1 MFNSNSLFMHFI
13 QFSNQ
18 KNKALMLLIILI
30 LCTMQ
35 LKAQCPRLVWSDEFD
50 GTALNLNKWSYQ
62 LGGNGWGNSELQN
75 YTDRNAEVSNGTLK
89 IIAKAESFQTNNYT
103 SSRIRTLGKAD
114 VKYGR
119 MEARMKLPIG
129 KGIWPAFWMMPT
141 DNVYGG
147 WPQSGE
153 IDIMEFLGQQ
163 PATIYGTLHFGRP
176 WPNNSSTSQFFST
189 EGSKLNEDFH
199 VYAIEWDATSIKWF
213 IDGYL
218 FSTKTAANLNGQ
230 PWIFSERF
238 HFLLN
243 VAVGGNWPGNPD
255 AATVFPQTFEI
266 DYVRVYDLIGSAYL
280 KGSQRV
286 PFMATNT
293 AYSLLNVPTNSTI
306 SWTVPTGATIV
317 SGNGTKDVLVNWGT
331 VGGKILATVTS
342 ACGETKHELAVRVE
356 PELAQLIFSEPF
368 DYPTG
373 NLQGANKG
381 FGFSSPWSRTT
392 TDVVATLGD
401 DSEGSATVQSGSI
414 NNALSTSN
422 KAKFCVQN
430 GKTTRLDRALLAN
443 TLGGADGTV
452 YWLSFWY
459 NNSMS
464 DTAVSTQG
472 TAAQLLLMGT
482 ANNATLTEMRL
493 GFGKTSNVT
502 GANYF
507 TVFTRASPSGCAAQ
521 NWGQNVMKSSS
532 GTYFVLAKITKGEFT
547 IGTPS
552 VKFDGIRVWLLPAP
566 PANEAALA
574 TKPDGDLTPL
584 NATTQL
590 PEAIQTRV
598 LRSDNT
604 ANNSC
609 VRNGIQGIRLRVEGG
624 TNPNFCPEFDE
635 IKLGTTFSSVT
646 SLTNSVKT
654 FAPLTASLSPN
665 PVNENLTIALAEAA
679 SPTKILVHDILGHRV
694 LSGIFYG
701 LEFTVNVSNL
711 VQGMYIITLQNGE
724 KTSIQKFVKE

>member
-1 MFNSNSLFMHFI
+1 MQFI
-13 QFSNQ
+13 QFKNQ
-18 KNKALMLLIILI
+18 KNKVLMLLIILI
-30 LCTMQ
+30 SCTTQ
-35 LKAQCPRLVWSDEFD
+35 LKAQCPRLIWSDEFD

-114 VKYGR
+114 IKYGR
-119 MEARMKLPIG
+119 IEARMKLPVG

-153 IDIMEFLGQQ
+153 IDIMEYLGQQ
-163 PATIYGTLHFGRP
+163 PATVYGTLHFGRP
-176 WPNNSSTSQFFST
+176 WPNNSSTSQSFST

-218 FSTKTAANLNGQ
+218 FSTKTAANLGSL
-230 PWIFSERF
+230 PWIFTERF
-238 HFLLN
+238 HFILN
-243 VAVGGNWPGNPD
+243 VAVGGNWPGSPN
-255 AATVFPQTFEI
+255 ATTVFPQVFEV
-266 DYVRVYDLIGSAYL
+266 DYVRVYDLIGAAYL
-280 KGSQRV
+280 KGNQRV
-286 PFMATNT
+286 PFWGTNT

-306 SWTVPTGATIV
+306 SWTVPAGASIV
-317 SGNGTKDVLVNWGT
+317 SGNGTKDILVNWGT
-331 VGGKILATVTS
+331 EGGKISATVTS
-342 ACGETKHELAVRVE
+342 SCGETKHELAVKVE
-356 PELAQLIFSEPF
+356 PQLAQLIFSEPF

-392 TDVVATLGD
+392 TDIAATLGD

-414 NNALSTSN
+414 NNAFSTGN
-422 KAKFCVQN
+422 KVKFCVQN
-430 GKTTRLDRALLAN
+430 GKTTRLDRSLPAN
-443 TLGGADGTV
+443 TLGGADGSV

-459 NNSMS
+459 NNLTS

-482 ANNATLTEMRL
+482 ANNATATEMRL
-493 GFGKTSNVT
+493 GFGKTSNVA

-507 TVFTRASPSGCAAQ
+507 TVFTRASPAGCTVQ
-521 NWGQNVMKSSS
+521 NWGQNVMKSAS
-532 GTYFVLAKITKGEFT
+532 GTYFVLVKITKGEFT

-552 VKFDGIRVWLLPAP
+552 AKFDGVRVWLLPAP
-566 PANEAALA
+566 PANETALTA
-574 TKPDGDLTPL
+574 KPNGDLTPF
-584 NATTQL
+584 NATTML

-624 TNPNFCPEFDE
+624 TNPLFCPEFDE

-646 SLTNSVKT
+646 SLTSSVET

-665 PVNENLTIALAEAA
+665 PVNENLTIALAEALN
-679 SPTKILVHDILGHRV
+679 PTKILVHDVLGHLV
-694 LSGIFYG
+694 LSRTFDG
-701 LEFTVNVSNL
+701 LETTINVSNL
-711 VQGMYIITLQNGE
+711 VKGMYILTLQNE
-724 KTSIQKFVKE
+724 DKRRILKFVKE